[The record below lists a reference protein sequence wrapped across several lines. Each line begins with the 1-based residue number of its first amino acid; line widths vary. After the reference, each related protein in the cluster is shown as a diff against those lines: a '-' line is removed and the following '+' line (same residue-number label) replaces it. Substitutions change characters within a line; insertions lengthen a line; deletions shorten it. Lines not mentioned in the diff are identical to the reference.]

1 VRGFVLSGG
10 GTHAATQ
17 TGMLR
22 ALLEHGVEPDLVVG
36 TSAGALNSAFF
47 ARRPTLARV
56 ERLKQLW
63 LEAPA
68 RQIFPVRPRA
78 LVLGISGRRDYLVPN
93 EGLRRWIVDC
103 LDFTLIEETAIPLH
117 IVATNLLVGT
127 PVVLSDGPVTPALM
141 ASTAIP
147 GVFAPITIGGQLL
160 IDGGV
165 AADVPVAEAADL
177 GATDIWVLP
186 AAGVGADR
194 PPKGALAVLL
204 RAVAARARHLH
215 LRPAPQRR
223 AHRTGLHRG
232 VTLAGRRRAGRAGH
246 RRRPRSRLTGPARR
260 LAPRV
265 TDHQAGTAW
274 STGRTPPTMSG
285 THRRRH
291 GLWPGSVT
299 RWAR

>member
-165 AADVPVAEAADL
+165 AADTPVAEAAGV

-204 RAVAARARHLH
+204 RAVATLTTRQVPGHGSQRGEGQTVHL
-215 LRPAPQRR
+215 LPSPPAPDISIFDLRHS
-223 AHRTGLHRG
+223 AELIERG
-232 VTLAGRRRAGRAGH
+232 YTAASRWLDDAGREGPVTGAGR
-246 RRRPRSRLTGPARR
+246 GP
-260 LAPRV
+260 V
-265 TDHQAGTAW
+265 
-274 STGRTPPTMSG
+274 
-285 THRRRH
+285 
-291 GLWPGSVT
+291 
-299 RWAR
+299 

>member
-1 VRGFVLSGG
+1 
-10 GTHAATQ
+10 
-17 TGMLR
+17 MLR

-47 ARRPTLARV
+47 ARQPTLARV

-147 GVFAPITIGGQLL
+147 GVFAPVTIGGDLL

-165 AADVPVAEAADL
+165 AADTFPSPKPPTSAPPTS
-177 GATDIWVLP
+177 GCSR
-186 AAGVGADR
+186 R
-194 PPKGALAVLL
+194 PGSAPTALPKG
-204 RAVAARARHLH
+204 RW
-215 LRPAPQRR
+215 PCCSAP
-223 AHRTGLHRG
+223 
-232 VTLAGRRRAGRAGH
+232 
-246 RRRPRSRLTGPARR
+246 
-260 LAPRV
+260 
-265 TDHQAGTAW
+265 W
-274 STGRTPPTMSG
+274 PP
-285 THRRRH
+285 
-291 GLWPGSVT
+291 
-299 RWAR
+299 